1 MKRLLLA
8 IAAVAA
14 AILPSTSNAAGY
26 AGVFVVKGVVIEGN
40 IFIIADGIGNPDG
53 CSAND
58 SIAMPSDANREA
70 IISMAYTALS
80 TGMRMSVWVN
90 GCGQNVNRTVPM
102 GYHFMLIR

>member
-1 MKRLLLA
+1 MNRLVSMT
-8 IAAVAA
+8 IAMVLSLFP
-14 AILPSTSNAAGY
+14 IPSDAAGY
-26 AGVFVVKGVVIEGN
+26 AGVFTVKAVVIEGN
-40 IFIIADGIGNPDG
+40 IFIIADGVGNPDG
-53 CSAND
+53 CSASD
-58 SIAMPSDANREA
+58 SIAIPSDANREA

>member
-1 MKRLLLA
+1 MNRLLYI
-8 IAAVAA
+8 IAAMGSAL
-14 AILPSTSNAAGY
+14 LPITSDAAGY
-26 AGVFVVKGVVIEGN
+26 AGVFSVKGVVIEGN

-53 CSAND
+53 CSASD
-58 SIAMPSDANREA
+58 SIAIPSDANRDA

-80 TGMRMSVWVN
+80 TGMRMSIWVN

>member
-1 MKRLLLA
+1 MNRLLYI
-8 IAAVAA
+8 IAAMGSAF
-14 AILPSTSNAAGY
+14 LPITSDAAGY
-26 AGVFVVKGVVIEGN
+26 AGVFSVKGVVIEGN

-53 CSAND
+53 CSASD
-58 SIAMPSDANREA
+58 SIAIPSDANRDA

-80 TGMRMSVWVN
+80 TGMRMSIWVN